1 MANYRKRDISAEQQ
15 NRKNRAKYEKMVVHD
30 IDYAAKTAVIESS
43 DGTSFYSVS
52 LSSCTC
58 PDFIKRRMTCKHMY
72 KLQDALQQPPVVSSP
87 AHNAALKT
95 DVQETKTSVTHPD
108 RSGVI
113 YNIVIATIIIAVSL
127 WCLINS

>member
-1 MANYRKRDISAEQQ
+1 MVSYRKRDISAEQQ

-30 IDYAAKTAVIESS
+30 IDYVTKTAVIESS

-52 LSSCTC
+52 LYSCTC

-95 DVQETKTSVTHPD
+95 NVQETKTSVTHPD
-108 RSGVI
+108 RFSVT
-113 YNIVIATIIIAVSL
+113 NIVVAIIIVAVSL
-127 WCLINS
+127 LCLINS